1 MPLLHPIKRFR
12 NFLSKQLNHFGEV
25 VITDFLAQL
34 FQTCPVNHRIRLLKP
49 AAEAEGKPHVFN
61 IGIARFLGFRR
72 RYSPCAMHAGM
83 NAEASISTPRDGAKA
98 SETVLVADDS
108 RAHRCLMCGTLR
120 WWSFEPLEAED
131 GVEALTICQREDI
144 SLVVSDWMI
153 PEMNGV
159 ESCREY
165 RALMQR
171 RPGHLILLTARTERE
186 LLAEGLESG
195 ADDFLSKPVSS
206 VELRAR
212 LRAGLRVLKAQRD
225 LASKKDEISRTL
237 DQLSEAYAAVDSD
250 LREARRFQEALV
262 PDRHLS
268 LDGTDISILYQTCG
282 HVGGDM
288 VGYFH
293 IRESEIG
300 IYAADVSGHGVGSAL
315 MSARIASYF
324 SGSEPERNIALERTG
339 SGFAILPPDEV
350 CMRLNTLFQND
361 ADSDR
366 YFAMVLRA
374 CRWTEVRSRCVR
386 RDIPARIYCAS
397 TDRRSF
403 GGSSACRS
411 GWSMMSSSQVS
422 RSG

>member
-1 MPLLHPIKRFR
+1 
-12 NFLSKQLNHFGEV
+12 
-25 VITDFLAQL
+25 
-34 FQTCPVNHRIRLLKP
+34 
-49 AAEAEGKPHVFN
+49 
-61 IGIARFLGFRR
+61 
-72 RYSPCAMHAGM
+72 M
-83 NAEASISTPRDGAKA
+83 NAEASTSARAGDIKMT
-98 SETVLVADDS
+98 ETVLLVDDS
-108 RAHRCLMCGTLR
+108 RAHRRLMCDTLR
-120 WWSFEPLEAED
+120 RSGFEPLDAED
-131 GVEALTICQREDI
+131 GVEALAICQREDI

-153 PEMNGV
+153 PEINGV

-165 RALMQR
+165 RALMQG
-171 RPGHLILLTARTERE
+171 RPGYFIPLIAQTECE
-186 LLAEGLESG
+186 VLAEGLESG
-195 ADDFLSKPVSS
+195 ADDFLSRPVSS

-212 LRAGLRVLKAQRD
+212 LPAGLRVLNAQRD

-237 DQLSEAYAAVDSD
+237 DQLSEAYAAVDRD

-268 LDGTDISILYQTCG
+268 LDGTDISLLYQPCG

-288 VGYFH
+288 VGYLPV
-293 IRESEIG
+293 RECEIG

-366 YFAMVLRA
+366 YFVMVLRA
-374 CRWTEVRSRCVR
+374 FRWTEVRSRCVR

-403 GGSSACRS
+403 GRSSACRS
-411 GWSMMSSSQVS
+411 GWSMMSSSRTL
-422 RSG
+422 RSS